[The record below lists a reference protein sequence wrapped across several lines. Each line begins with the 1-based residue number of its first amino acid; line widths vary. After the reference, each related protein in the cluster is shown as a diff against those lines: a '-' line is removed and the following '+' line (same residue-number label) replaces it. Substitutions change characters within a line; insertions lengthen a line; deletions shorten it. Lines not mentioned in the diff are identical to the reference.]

1 MCEALDLLLAK
12 PIAHRGYHDAASN
25 NHENSISAFEAA
37 IESGFGIEC
46 DLQVT
51 SDRETVVFHDPDLT
65 RMTTE
70 TGPVRHRSKDAL
82 SKLNLMETKDKI
94 HSLDEHL
101 ELTNGKVPLLL
112 ELKGIAGE
120 DNGMVKA
127 VAKSLKAYKGPVA
140 LMSFNHWIVKQF
152 ADLIPDRP
160 RGLTALG
167 DDNFEHFNTLA
178 MLQNDL
184 HFVSY
189 RVHDL
194 PCKFITKI
202 KEEHKKSVITWTVR
216 NKEESDLSYANADQ
230 ITFEGYDPSKKT
242 T

>member
-1 MCEALDLLLAK
+1 MNDALELLLAR
-12 PIAHRGYHDAASN
+12 PIAHRGYHDAAAN
-25 NHENSISAFEAA
+25 NHENSISAFQAA
-37 IESGFGIEC
+37 IDSGFGIEC

-70 TGPVRHRSKDAL
+70 TGPVRHRTKDAL
-82 SKLNLMETKDKI
+82 SKLKILETKDKI

-101 ELTNGKVPLLL
+101 ELTAGKVPLLI

-127 VAKSLKAYKGPVA
+127 VAKSLNTYKGPVA
-140 LMSFNHWIVKQF
+140 LMSFNHWIVQQF
-152 ADLIPDRP
+152 AELIPDRP
-160 RGLTALG
+160 RGLTAMG
-167 DDNFEHFNTLA
+167 DDNFEHFHTQA
-178 MLQNDL
+178 MLDNDL

-202 KEEHKKSVITWTVR
+202 KKEYKKSVITWTVR
-216 NKEESDLSYANADQ
+216 NKDESDLSYANADQ

>member
-1 MCEALDLLLAK
+1 MPDALDLLLAK
-12 PIAHRGYHDAASN
+12 PIAHRGYHDATVD
-25 NHENSISAFEAA
+25 NHENSISAFQTA
-37 IESGFGIEC
+37 IDAGFGIEC

-51 SDRETVVFHDPDLT
+51 SDRETVVFHDPVLN

-70 TGPVRHRSKDAL
+70 TGPVRHRTKDAL
-82 SKLNLMETKDKI
+82 SEPNLLQSNDKI

-101 ELTNGKVPLLL
+101 ELTAGKVPLLL

-127 VAKSLKAYKGPVA
+127 VAKSLETYKGPVA
-140 LMSFNHWIVKQF
+140 LMSFNHWIVQQF
-152 ADLIPDRP
+152 ADLIPERP
-160 RGLTALG
+160 RGLTAMG
-167 DDNFEHFNTLA
+167 GNNFEHFHTRA
-178 MLQNDL
+178 MLDNDL

-202 KEEHKKSVITWTVR
+202 KNEHNKSVIAWTVR
-216 NKEESDLSYANADQ
+216 NQEQSDLSYEHADQ
-230 ITFEGYDPSKKT
+230 ITFEGYDPSIKT
-242 T
+242 A